1 MTEADKEREEAY
13 DLLLEKEG
21 GSGAVRW
28 GAICQYRQTM
38 AKIDAKYAPKD
49 DQAIQGDKQ

>member
-1 MTEADKEREEAY
+1 MTEADKERDEAY